1 VVQFSRRLV
10 MCVYLLGFF
19 IPASA
24 PSAED
29 ATNSSRIV
37 LSGYDPVSYFT
48 EGKPEKGLAELS
60 ASYDNGTYWFK
71 NADHRATFVANPDRY
86 APQFGGLCAV
96 DLSRGIK
103 TEPDPEAWTIA
114 DGKLYVFSDKRGP
127 SFFAEQGPSIVE
139 AAAKNFP
146 TFK

>member
-10 MCVYLLGFF
+10 MCFCILGVF

-24 PSAED
+24 SLAED
-29 ATNSSRIV
+29 ATKSARIV

-48 EGKPEKGLAELS
+48 EGKPVKGLAELS

-71 NADHRATFVANPDRY
+71 NADNRAMFVANPDRY
-86 APQFGGLCAV
+86 APQFGGHCAI

-114 DGKLYVFSDKRGP
+114 DGKLYVFSGKRGP
-127 SFFAEQGPSIVE
+127 SFFAEQGPNIVE
-139 AAAKNFP
+139 AAAKNWP
-146 TFK
+146 ALK

>member
-10 MCVYLLGFF
+10 MCFCVLGVF

-24 PSAED
+24 PLAED
-29 ATNSSRIV
+29 ATKSSRTV

-71 NADHRATFVANPDRY
+71 SADHRAMFVANPDRY
-86 APQFGGLCAV
+86 APQFGGLCAI
-96 DLSRGIK
+96 DLSRGVK

-139 AAAKNFP
+139 AAAKNWP
-146 TFK
+146 TSK